1 MALLI
6 RDARIERLVD
16 ALVELTGETE
26 TEAVLKALHERLA
39 SLQRKHERR
48 KLATELN
55 EIAVHCAALP
65 VFDDRST
72 DEIIGYD
79 EYGLPI

>member
-39 SLQRKHERR
+39 SLQR
-48 KLATELN
+48 
-55 EIAVHCAALP
+55 
-65 VFDDRST
+65 
-72 DEIIGYD
+72 
-79 EYGLPI
+79 